1 MIQLTIRV
9 LPSGYHDVG
18 TPRNIMRLSIPDLKC
33 RHATQRSR
41 GALRDDTK
49 NGCAAEYPARL
60 PFSCLQKA
68 EL

>member
-1 MIQLTIRV
+1 
-9 LPSGYHDVG
+9 
-18 TPRNIMRLSIPDLKC
+18 MRLSIPDLKC

-49 NGCAAEYPARL
+49 NGRAAEYPARL

>member
-1 MIQLTIRV
+1 MVT
-9 LPSGYHDVG
+9 GYHDVG
-18 TPRNIMRLSIPDLKC
+18 TSRNIMRLSIPDLKC

-41 GALRDDTK
+41 GALCDNTK
-49 NGCAAEYPARL
+49 NGCAVDYPAPL